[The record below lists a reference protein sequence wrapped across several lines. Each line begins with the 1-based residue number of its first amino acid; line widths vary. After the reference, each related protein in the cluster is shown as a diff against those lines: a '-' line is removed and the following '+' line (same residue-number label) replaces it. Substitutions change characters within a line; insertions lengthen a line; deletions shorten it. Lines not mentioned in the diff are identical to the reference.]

1 MRIGLLT
8 TSFPRHADD
17 IAGHFVLGFAQA
29 LTDRGHTV
37 EVLAPEP
44 AEPWPVPVL
53 PNLSVRWV
61 PYLRPR
67 DLERTFYGAGV
78 PDNLR
83 SDPRAWLG
91 LGPFVA
97 ALTLATRRRS
107 PHWDALCSHW
117 ALPCGLIAAS
127 IARHKPHLAVLH
139 SADLHLLAALPGRSA
154 LAAHLVAGAS
164 ALSFVSEGQR
174 TRFLDWLPATTV
186 EKAAPRCHVQAM
198 GVEVQA
204 GPNVEREV
212 LRARLGLNRFS
223 VLSLSRLLPIK
234 GLDVAIQACAGEPD
248 LELIVA
254 GEGPERPRLE
264 ALARRLNAPVR
275 FLGLC
280 TGARKAEL
288 LRAVDGF
295 VCSSRKLST
304 GRTEGMP
311 TALLEAQ
318 AAALPTVASDVGG
331 IAEHLAASALLVAA
345 DDAAALRAALR
356 RLRDEPALR
365 QRLGAAALRVGQA
378 HEWPRIAPRLE
389 AWLTTPRPGVAHDTT
404 MARARAT

>member
-29 LTDRGHTV
+29 LAARGHTL

-44 AEPWPVPVL
+44 AEAWPEPSMPGVR
-53 PNLSVRWV
+53 VRWV

-67 DLERTFYGAGV
+67 GLERTFYGSGV

-91 LGPFVA
+91 LAPFVA
-97 ALTLATRRRS
+97 ALTLEAHRRS
-107 PHWDALCSHW
+107 QGWDALCSHW
-117 ALPCGLIAAS
+117 ALPCGLIAAGLT
-127 IARHKPHLAVLH
+127 RGRPHLAVLH
-139 SADLHLLAALPGRSA
+139 SADLHLLAALPARA
-154 LAAHLVAGAS
+154 VLAARLAGGAS
-164 ALSFVSEGQR
+164 ALSFVSDAQR
-174 TRFLDWLPATTV
+174 ARFLGWLPGAACID
-186 EKAAPRCHVQAM
+186 AAPRCHVQAM
-198 GVEVQA
+198 GVEPLPPPGLDRA
-204 GPNVEREV
+204 A

-234 GLDVAIQACAGEPD
+234 GLDVAIRACAGERD

-254 GEGPERPRLE
+254 GDGPERAPLE
-264 ALARRLNAPVR
+264 ALARRLDAPVR

-280 TGARKAEL
+280 TGTRKVEWL
-288 LRAVDGF
+288 QAVDGF
-295 VCSSRKLST
+295 VCSSRKLPS

-318 AAALPTVASDVGG
+318 AAGLPTVASDVGG
-331 IAEHLAASALLVAA
+331 VSEHLAESALLIAP
-345 DDAAALRAALR
+345 DDPEALRKALQ

-365 QRLGAAALRVGQA
+365 QRLGAAARPVGHA

-389 AWLTTPRPGVAHDTT
+389 GWLASLP
-404 MARARAT
+404 